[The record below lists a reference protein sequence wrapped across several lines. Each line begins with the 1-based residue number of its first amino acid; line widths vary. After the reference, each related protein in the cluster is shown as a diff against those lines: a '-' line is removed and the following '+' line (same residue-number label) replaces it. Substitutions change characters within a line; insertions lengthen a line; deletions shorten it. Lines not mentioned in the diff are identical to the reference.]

1 MYDQILPAVSVTFIP
16 MYCIYM
22 YHAVYTIY
30 LRQISIMFR
39 PSHIPTYVLYL
50 YVLSSVYTIHL
61 RQISIMFR
69 HTSN

>member
-22 YHAVYTIY
+22 YNAVYTIY

-39 PSHIPTYVLYL
+39 PSHFPTYDTNRRLISFK
-50 YVLSSVYTIHL
+50 SSLKVSLI
-61 RQISIMFR
+61 
-69 HTSN
+69 